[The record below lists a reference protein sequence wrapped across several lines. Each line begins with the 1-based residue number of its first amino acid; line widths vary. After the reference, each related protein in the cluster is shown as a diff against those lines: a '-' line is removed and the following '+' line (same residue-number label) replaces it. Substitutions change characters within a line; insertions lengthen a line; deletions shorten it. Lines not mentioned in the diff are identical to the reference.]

1 MQDWI
6 CLIIALAAVAPVGAL
21 AAALINKL
29 RKEEQARGEE
39 EKDRQ

>member
-6 CLIIALAAVAPVGAL
+6 CLIIALVAVAPVGAL
-21 AAALINKL
+21 AAALISKL
-29 RKEEQARGEE
+29 WKEEQARGEE

>member
-21 AAALINKL
+21 AASLIDKL
-29 RKEEQARGEE
+29 RKEEQARVE
-39 EKDRQ
+39 EKKDR